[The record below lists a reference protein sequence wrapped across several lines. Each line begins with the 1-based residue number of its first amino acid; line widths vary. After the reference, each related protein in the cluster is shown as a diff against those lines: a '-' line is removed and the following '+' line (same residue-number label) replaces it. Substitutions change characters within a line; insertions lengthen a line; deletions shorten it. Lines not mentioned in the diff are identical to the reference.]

1 MVSCLFGRT
10 PDGGLDRI
18 PAVRLHRMLTTKEV
32 YVDLVARTESINTRH
47 GGERRTI
54 SLLDLKF
61 VAPYSPSDIPSLLHR
76 KTRFTKIRC
85 TYKDGAPVVL
95 LTDYT
100 KDDIH
105 INSESVLGQRSLW
118 ADNVINELVKHITP
132 PKPKGQTEVTDARH
146 KKVYETVNAY
156 DLERQPERLQ
166 KRLQDLLDPT
176 KNDFTTHRGKIHWP
190 GLPKTADLIQR
201 LLRAYPLDSSML

>member
-1 MVSCLFGRT
+1 
-10 PDGGLDRI
+10 
-18 PAVRLHRMLTTKEV
+18 
-32 YVDLVARTESINTRH
+32 
-47 GGERRTI
+47 
-54 SLLDLKF
+54 
-61 VAPYSPSDIPSLLHR
+61 LHR

-132 PKPKGQTEVTDARH
+132 PKGQTEVTDARH

-156 DLERQPERLQ
+156 DLEGQPERLQ

-201 LLRAYPLDSSML
+201 LLRAYPPG